1 MEDIENPS
9 SCPLQLVTASF
20 LIAQR
25 GAGNE
30 GEMTPLQAEAN
41 RYIAGRLRRREISAE
56 SSKMPR
62 HALRTLCTS
71 FGARPINQLG
81 EAAILRWL
89 ETNVHKSPA
98 TRRNELG
105 SVKLFCQFLVREG
118 KLRRDP
124 TVGIARIRQP
134 RKVVHTLNRPAVEA
148 LWEVCENPRDRAIVS
163 LMFILGLRCVDTS
176 RLNWEDWDRYN
187 NILIVCGK
195 GHHERTLPVVPHV
208 EAALKT
214 WHASDPRST
223 GPMFPSPT
231 GRLKPGTISQRV
243 TELMWSSGIKAHA
256 YDGKSAH
263 ALRRTAA
270 TETLEASHDIKA
282 VQGMLGHANMSSLEF
297 YIKRSGVDVIAAAVQ
312 SRFQADVA

>member
-1 MEDIENPS
+1 
-9 SCPLQLVTASF
+9 
-20 LIAQR
+20 
-25 GAGNE
+25 
-30 GEMTPLQAEAN
+30 MTPLQTEAN
-41 RYIAGRLRRREISAE
+41 RYISGRLRRREISAE

-81 EAAILRWL
+81 EPAILRWL

-105 SVKLFCQFLVREG
+105 AVRLFCQFLVREG

-124 TVGIARIRQP
+124 TVGIGKIRQP
-134 RKVVHTLNRPAVEA
+134 RRVVHTLNRPAVDA
-148 LWEVCENPRDRAIVS
+148 LWDVCEGPRDRAIVS

-176 RLNWEDWDRYN
+176 RLNWEDWDRHN
-187 NILIVCGK
+187 NVLIVCGK

-208 EAALKT
+208 DTALRS
-214 WHASDPRST
+214 WLAYDPRAT
-223 GPMFPSPT
+223 GPMFPSPS

-243 TELMWSSGIKAHA
+243 TELMWASGIKSHA

-270 TETLEASHDIKA
+270 TETLESSRNLKA
-282 VQGMLGHANMSSLEF
+282 TQELLGHANLSSLDH
-297 YIKRSGVDVIAAAVQ
+297 YIKRSGVEVIAAAVQ